1 MHLHCPK
8 ASPTFISETSA
19 LAKGNASAL
28 PDKTRKHETAFF
40 TQCCTT
46 ALTEFNLPLLDLLK
60 LQRGLSNGSG
70 LLGERVEPAIVF
82 ILCLCLYLL
91 DSQKE

>member
-1 MHLHCPK
+1 M
-8 ASPTFISETSA
+8 
-19 LAKGNASAL
+19 L
-28 PDKTRKHETAFF
+28 PHYQTRRENTKPHFF

-60 LQRGLSNGSG
+60 LQRGLSDGSG

-91 DSQKE
+91 SERMKKHVFTPLR